1 MTSGFVGLLLSLVL
15 LGINTMENKFITL
28 ALIAY
33 IADYVNEEITRG
45 ATIDKY
51 TITDAIDAFNGGA
64 GDTD

>member
-1 MTSGFVGLLLSLVL
+1 
-15 LGINTMENKFITL
+15 MENQFITL
-28 ALIAY
+28 ALVSY
-33 IADYVNEEITRG
+33 IAEYVNEELQRG

>member
-1 MTSGFVGLLLSLVL
+1 
-15 LGINTMENKFITL
+15 MENKFITL

-64 GDTD
+64 GDTN